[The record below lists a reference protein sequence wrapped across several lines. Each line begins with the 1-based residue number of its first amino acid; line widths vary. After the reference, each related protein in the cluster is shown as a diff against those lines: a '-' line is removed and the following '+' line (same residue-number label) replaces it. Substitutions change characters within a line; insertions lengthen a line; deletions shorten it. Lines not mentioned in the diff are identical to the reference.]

1 MIYEQLFAI
10 IVAGMPQIIFRRFFK
25 LRQAVDVLA
34 VFDIGALS
42 PRPLRFK
49 VVDSGIKKTV
59 RVTDIRNIEWVGAG
73 GMTRVEYDCCTVNEG
88 RRISYKLLYFYN
100 ECRWEIER

>member
-1 MIYEQLFAI
+1 MI
-10 IVAGMPQIIFRRFFK
+10 VGRFFK

-42 PRPLRFK
+42 PKPLRFRI
-49 VVDSGIKKTV
+49 VDSGIKKTV
-59 RVTDIRNIEWVGAG
+59 RVTDITNIEWIGAG
-73 GMTRVEYDCCTVNEG
+73 GTTRVEYDCCTVHEG
-88 RRISYKLLYFYN
+88 RRILYKLLYFYH

>member
-1 MIYEQLFAI
+1 M
-10 IVAGMPQIIFRRFFK
+10 
-25 LRQAVDVLA
+25 RQAVDVLA

-73 GMTRVEYDCCTVNEG
+73 GMTRVEYDCCAVNEG

>member
-1 MIYEQLFAI
+1 
-10 IVAGMPQIIFRRFFK
+10 

>member
-1 MIYEQLFAI
+1 M
-10 IVAGMPQIIFRRFFK
+10 
-25 LRQAVDVLA
+25 RQAVDVLA

-49 VVDSGIKKTV
+49 VDSGIKKTV
-59 RVTDIRNIEWVGAG
+59 RITDISNVEWLGAG
-73 GMTRVEYDCCTVNEG
+73 GTTRIVYDCCTVSEG
-88 RRISYKLLYFYN
+88 RCILYKLLYFYR